1 MSKNYNYY
9 ILRKMKKVK
18 NRKNQKKEKL
28 KQYFAKVR
36 VDRIIP
42 ISLKI
47 SSKTK
52 QGIKI

>member
-9 ILRKMKKVK
+9 IMRKMKKVK

-36 VDRIIP
+36 VDRII
-42 ISLKI
+42 L
-47 SSKTK
+47 
-52 QGIKI
+52 